1 MKEFRRLIFLL
12 GALLFFQ
19 ACQPDMDKKAF
30 ERLEQTAVSLNASL
44 HAGMTYD
51 QFEEGLHRFSAEIT
65 TIENRAKSRKDREMV
80 KAFADLLTI
89 YRDGLT
95 LWRYKL
101 EFTPFDFVPKGRIY
115 VGQDVEPIVSKY
127 NLTTETHLYEPTEK
141 HWRSVSEESI
151 GFIWGNADSQLQI
164 IKNLL
169 RG

>member
-115 VGQDVEPIVSKY
+115 VGQDVEP
-127 NLTTETHLYEPTEK
+127 
-141 HWRSVSEESI
+141 
-151 GFIWGNADSQLQI
+151 
-164 IKNLL
+164 
-169 RG
+169 